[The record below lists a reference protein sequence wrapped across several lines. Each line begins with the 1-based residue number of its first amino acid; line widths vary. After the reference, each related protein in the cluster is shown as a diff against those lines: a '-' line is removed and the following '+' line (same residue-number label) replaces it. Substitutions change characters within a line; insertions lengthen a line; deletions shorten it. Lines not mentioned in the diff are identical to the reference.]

1 MNTSKDTLGQWRRQ
15 FDATSYFSGTESAM
29 LKNLAIV
36 VGLVAGL
43 SACIPY
49 GYNGYDSTGYG
60 YSQPAYNGYSYN
72 TPVYAPYSHG
82 VGYYNGYHY

>member
-1 MNTSKDTLGQWRRQ
+1 MGH
-15 FDATSYFSGTESAM
+15 FSGTESVM

-43 SACIPY
+43 SACMPY

-60 YSQPAYNGYSYN
+60 YQPAYNGYSYD

-82 VGYYNGYHY
+82 AGYYNGYHY

>member
-1 MNTSKDTLGQWRRQ
+1 MPSD
-15 FDATSYFSGTESAM
+15 DARGNLMMSHFSGTESTM

-49 GYNGYDSTGYG
+49 GYNGYGSTGNG
-60 YSQPAYNGYSYN
+60 YNQPAYSGYSYD
-72 TPVYAPYSHG
+72 TPVYAPYRHG
-82 VGYYNGYHY
+82 VRSYNGYNY

>member
-1 MNTSKDTLGQWRRQ
+1 
-15 FDATSYFSGTESAM
+15 M

-43 SACIPY
+43 SACIPS

-60 YSQPAYNGYSYN
+60 YNQPSYNGYSY
-72 TPVYAPYSHG
+72 APYSRTPFSYG
-82 VGYYNGYHY
+82 AGYNGYRY

>member
-1 MNTSKDTLGQWRRQ
+1 
-15 FDATSYFSGTESAM
+15 M

-36 VGLVAGL
+36 VGFVAGL

-60 YSQPAYNGYSYN
+60 YNQPAYNGYSSS
-72 TPVYAPYSHG
+72 TPVYAPDRRTPFSYG
-82 VGYYNGYHY
+82 AGYNGYRY

>member
-1 MNTSKDTLGQWRRQ
+1 
-15 FDATSYFSGTESAM
+15 M

-60 YSQPAYNGYSYN
+60 YNEPASNGFYAPDRRTPFSYGAGYNGYRY
-72 TPVYAPYSHG
+72 
-82 VGYYNGYHY
+82 

>member
-1 MNTSKDTLGQWRRQ
+1 MPSGDADGNLMTSH
-15 FDATSYFSGTESAM
+15 FSGTESTM

-49 GYNGYDSTGYG
+49 GYNGYGSTGNG
-60 YSQPAYNGYSYN
+60 YNQPAYSGYSYN

-82 VGYYNGYHY
+82 VGYYNRYNY

>member
-1 MNTSKDTLGQWRRQ
+1 
-15 FDATSYFSGTESAM
+15 M

-49 GYNGYDSTGYG
+49 GYNGY
-60 YSQPAYNGYSYN
+60 SYN
-72 TPVYAPYSHG
+72 TPVYAPYSRTPYYG
-82 VGYYNGYHY
+82 GPSYSGYRY